1 MTELIRVVDPSEGG
15 RLAEVGELTALAYL
29 ADGLVDA
36 AHPYVPMLRN
46 AHARA
51 EEAILL
57 IMADGERGEGST
69 VGTLTVV
76 PPGSKF
82 IELAQG
88 DEFELRMLAVSPI
101 ERGRGI
107 GAKLTRAGMDI
118 AVERGASRIVLSTMD
133 SMHAAHRLYERL
145 GFSRREDLDSV
156 VIDNPDGSITRLPV
170 DTADDNDAAAERGV
184 KLIGYS
190 WEASTSQ

>member
-1 MTELIRVVDPSEGG
+1 MSELIRAVEPSEKG
-15 RLAEVGELTALAYL
+15 RLSEIGELTALAYL
-29 ADGLVDA
+29 ADGLVDIA
-36 AHPYVPMLRN
+36 NPYVPMLKD

-51 EEAILL
+51 EHATLL
-57 IMADGERGEGST
+57 MLADGEEGSGPA

-76 PPGSKF
+76 PPGSRF

-88 DEFELRMLAVSPI
+88 NEYELRMLAVSPI

-107 GAKLTRAGMDI
+107 GAKLTEHGMEL
-118 AVERGASRIVLSTMD
+118 AAASGAERVVLSTME

-145 GFSRREDLDSV
+145 GFERREDLDWFV
-156 VIDNPDGSITRLPV
+156 TDNEDGTVTKITPEHMEQ
-170 DTADDNDAAAERGV
+170 DPSCAQRGI

-190 WEASTSQ
+190 WDVR